1 MSDPQVTPDELRS
14 QQSQETVHERITPVP
29 FAVDPLAEEA
39 AGDLGRRYREAATTV
54 RLRPRVLAD
63 AVNGIE
69 AAHPPAIIR
78 LLCRQPGLVLHA
90 LGQAKSAGTLDTD
103 GPARSVLDFVGG
115 TALRDFVDAVADVAT
130 RPEVLTPL
138 AEELG
143 LEPGDVPRDALVE
156 RLRSD
161 GVDIR
166 EGRFTESLKD
176 ALRAVRD
183 ERAGDPGPREG
194 PPKAPAGAPGP
205 AGREEERVP
214 DRGEQ
219 AARGRGR
226 GLGPPDLWGV
236 DCDLDLP
243 VERVAPPAQGDL
255 LEVARTIATLYQF
268 TERQPLFPAMDRLR
282 SQALDGDL
290 IPLDVAVARKGVE
303 GESGRDEQLCRLRL
317 SSYSWNHEFDPL
329 TLRRRA
335 DVAATIGIRD
345 SAATARVNS
354 GFALAADQLVDVL
367 TGLVTDREK
376 YPADWVRT
384 VAADVSL
391 QLAGSFRTA
400 VTGGVLVDVALWRR
414 QFRLASEVFTRP
426 LLRELLGVTND
437 PDRGPAP
444 AIRKVLPSTRFDAA
458 ALYREWVALDRVLD
472 LARRLAIDKDVPQDE
487 LESSAAAALTLRAL
501 RGRLR
506 LPALPGAPG

>member
-1 MSDPQVTPDELRS
+1 MSDPRVTPDDLRS
-14 QQSQETVHERITPVP
+14 QQSQETVHEHITPVP

-39 AGDLGRRYREAATTV
+39 AGDLGRRYREAATSE

-63 AVNGIE
+63 AVNGIDE
-69 AAHPPAIIR
+69 ADPPAITR
-78 LLCRQPGLVLHA
+78 LLCRQPGIVLHA
-90 LGQAKSAGTLDTD
+90 LRQAQSAGTLDAD
-103 GPARSVLDFVGG
+103 DPARSVLDFLGG
-115 TALRDFVDAVADVAT
+115 TALRDFADAVADVAT

-161 GVDIR
+161 GVDIH

-183 ERAGDPGPREG
+183 ERAGDRGRREG
-194 PPKAPAGAPGP
+194 APRAAAGTPG
-205 AGREEERVP
+205 ASGREEESTP
-214 DRGEQ
+214 GRGER
-219 AARGRGR
+219 AAPGRVRGPE
-226 GLGPPDLWGV
+226 PPDLWGV
-236 DCDLDLP
+236 DCDLDVP
-243 VERVAPPAQGDL
+243 VVEVAPPARGDL
-255 LEVARTIATLYQF
+255 LQVARTIASLYQF

-290 IPLDVAVARKGVE
+290 FNPLDVAVGTEGVE
-303 GESGRDEQLCRLRL
+303 GGVDEQLCRLRL

-345 SAATARVNS
+345 PAATATLNT
-354 GFALAADQLVDVL
+354 GFAVAADQLVDAL
-367 TGLVTDREK
+367 TGLITDREK
-376 YPADWVRT
+376 YAANWVRT
-384 VAADVSL
+384 VAAGVAM

-400 VTGGVLVDVALWRR
+400 LTGGVLVDVALWRR
-414 QFRLASEVFTRP
+414 QFRLASTVFTGRT
-426 LLRELLGVTND
+426 LRGLLGVDTD

-458 ALYREWVALDRVLD
+458 ALYREWVALDGVLQ
-472 LARRLAIDKDVPQDE
+472 LAQHLAVGEDVSVHE
-487 LESSAAAALTLRAL
+487 LETGAAAALTLRAL

-506 LPALPGAPG
+506 VPALPAAPG